1 MIALLLATASAGLF
15 SRREPAPL
23 FEPPPPLP
31 ELARPRVEVPPG
43 ACRGEPVDP
52 GVALDCTGIAI
63 SVEHSEA
70 VEVLRADYD
79 LVVDRLAE
87 ERRARLADRALA
99 EVLVVDARE
108 RARSAEAG
116 KRAGAALFV
125 VGVVAGGAAAIG
137 VLAAADRALA
147 D

>member
-1 MIALLLATASAGLF
+1 VAVILLLLACAVRA
-15 SRREPAPL
+15 PVPL

-70 VEVLRADYD
+70 VEVLRADFA

-87 ERRARLADRALA
+87 ERRARLQDRAIA
-99 EVLVVDARE
+99 ELLVVDARQ
-108 RARSAEAG
+108 RARDAESDA
-116 KRAGAALFV
+116 RALRVAVPVALV
-125 VGVVAGGAAAIG
+125 GGALLTVGA
-137 VLAAADRALA
+137 LWAADEALR
-147 D
+147 